1 MNPPHID
8 SYRFGSI
15 TIDGET
21 YTKDVII
28 LPDRVIAGWWRQE
41 GHSLQPSDLEEV
53 LAATPATLI
62 VGQGTFGRMRVS
74 EQTLLVLE
82 QAGIE
87 LIALPSKDACKKY
100 NQLRE
105 RGNAAAALHLT
116 C

>member
-28 LPDRVIAGWWRQE
+28 LPGRVIRGWWRQE
-41 GHSLQPSDLEEV
+41 GHSLHPADLEEV

-74 EQTLLVLE
+74 EKTMLVLE

-87 LIALPSKDACKKY
+87 LIALSSKEACEEY
-100 NQLRE
+100 NQLRG
-105 RGNAAAALHLT
+105 RGNVAAALHLT